1 MHVLQP
7 FASKYVR
14 FGRTVN
20 TNMFNRPLR
29 NRYRPLRPL
38 ALRLSRPLR
47 GRLWRPGPPGPPAFS
62 VFCFLPRVLTRE
74 LREDVFCAGKPQ
86 QGLRRRRLRNSSR
99 DESKAVSNR
108 AEGRNAPHR
117 YQYVGSPETNEDRD
131 RPPFAKGSQCAFC
144 PQEILNTS
152 TQVPVP

>member
-38 ALRLSRPLR
+38 RLSGPLR

-62 VFCFLPRVLTRE
+62 VFCFLPPPAPSGCPGPPLSENSISHRLV
-74 LREDVFCAGKPQ
+74 DV
-86 QGLRRRRLRNSSR
+86 SSR
-99 DESKAVSNR
+99 SRRVPGKSGVRERRSAPRRDVDFVVGEKARERAGCRLSRLVGPVRVSMAAQSGIFN
-108 AEGRNAPHR
+108 GFT
-117 YQYVGSPETNEDRD
+117 G
-131 RPPFAKGSQCAFC
+131 
-144 PQEILNTS
+144 
-152 TQVPVP
+152 